1 MAIRVN
7 YGVLGT
13 NPSLSRPCESPDR
26 HCWPPPHN
34 QMLFQLDGASKFSA
48 LSQCYYSCLT
58 RPAPPSGRHGPLVPY
73 SKGLTS
79 SCGSRHY
86 CLRPY
91 PPIMTEPGADW
102 AQGHSPPGRRFP
114 GIDRTAATKH
124 KSPGVK
130 RKLKQMTLSHDFIIH
145 S

>member
-1 MAIRVN
+1 MGWNQGNKTVIVN

-13 NPSLSRPCESPDR
+13 IPSLSCPCESPDH
-26 HCWPPPHN
+26 HCWPPSHN

-79 SCGSRHY
+79 SWGSRHY

-102 AQGHSPPGRRFP
+102 PRATHNLEEDFHALIGQLPPNIRVQVS
-114 GIDRTAATKH
+114 KEN
-124 KSPGVK
+124 
-130 RKLKQMTLSHDFIIH
+130 
-145 S
+145 